1 MGNMFLG
8 FTCAISNQAKT
19 SIITAIK
26 AIFRIRFSGQT
37 LETLAA
43 TLNPKIRGWVNYYTK
58 FARREGLRVY
68 NYLNE
73 QIWKWIA
80 RKCKI
85 KYVKA
90 LYRKYETILEETPDL
105 FYHWKP
111 GVK

>member
-58 FARREGLRVY
+58 FARREGLR
-68 NYLNE
+68 E
-73 QIWKWIA
+73 
-80 RKCKI
+80 
-85 KYVKA
+85 YVKA
-90 LYRKYETILEETPDL
+90 LYRKYESILEETPDL